1 MLETA
6 KYIDGDNFVVIYK
19 NFTKMTTEERI
30 HLMEAINGA
39 EMFPA
44 AGVEPDTGKDEIK
57 SLDDFT
63 TQMALPP
70 EKRDMAAIRAY
81 LHDSVQAMDPDEI
94 KNWSKGQVTSFVKIY
109 QPFIAKHVW
118 TLIRRANNDGYEMAK
133 DLLICLKETV

>member
-44 AGVEPDTGKDEIK
+44 AGVEPDTGKVEIK

-63 TQMALPP
+63 TRWHCLRR
-70 EKRDMAAIRAY
+70 K
-81 LHDSVQAMDPDEI
+81 EI
-94 KNWSKGQVTSFVKIY
+94 WRLSGRTCMTQCRQWI
-109 QPFIAKHVW
+109 
-118 TLIRRANNDGYEMAK
+118 LMR
-133 DLLICLKETV
+133 

>member
-30 HLMEAINGA
+30 HLMEAINDA
-39 EMFPA
+39 EKFPA
-44 AGVEPDTGKDEIK
+44 AGVEPDTGKVEIK

-70 EKRDMAAIRAY
+70 EKRDMAAISCLLY
-81 LHDSVQAMDPDEI
+81 
-94 KNWSKGQVTSFVKIY
+94 TSY
-109 QPFIAKHVW
+109 C
-118 TLIRRANNDGYEMAK
+118 G
-133 DLLICLKETV
+133 